1 MTLRVGVHP
10 NNLHLQLAAL
20 TWPGRWP
27 ANVPDV
33 QFVAYREGRDTGRLI
48 ADDVIDV
55 GGTGSTPPLLAQ
67 HDGVPLVY
75 VAASAPRGANGAI
88 VVRSPQGPGDVR
100 GLAGRRIALLDGS
113 FHTSFLAAAL
123 EREGLSL
130 RDVERVEL
138 APADAY
144 RALDEGRVDAW
155 IAMAPWLSRVRTEFP
170 RWRVLTDIGTYVANR
185 SVFWAH
191 RDALDQHRATLDA
204 VFAALTALG
213 RDVASDP
220 APYAG
225 RLADAGISGADAATW
240 RTSLAARD
248 WQLHVCDAAF
258 YDEQQS
264 EADLLHRHGD
274 LSRPLDIRQTVPSVP
289 LNFSAATSTH

>member
-27 ANVPDV
+27 ANLPGV

-48 ADDVIDV
+48 AGDVIDV

-88 VVRSPQGPGDVR
+88 VVRSPEGPADVR

-144 RALDEGRVDAW
+144 RALDEGRVEAW
-155 IAMAPWLSRVRTEFP
+155 IVMAPWLSRVRDEFP
-170 RWRVLTDIGTYVANR
+170 RWRLLTDIGAHVPNR

-191 RDALDQHRATLDA
+191 REALEQHRATLDA
-204 VFAALTALG
+204 LFHALTALG
-213 RDVASDP
+213 RDVANDP
-220 APYAG
+220 APYAE
-225 RLADAGISGADAATW
+225 RLAEAGISGADAAAW
-240 RTSLAARD
+240 HTSLAARD
-248 WQLHVCDAAF
+248 WQLHACDDAF
-258 YDEQQS
+258 YEEQQS
-264 EADLLHRHGD
+264 EADLLLRHGD
-274 LSRPLDIRQTVPSVP
+274 LSRALDIRQTAPLAP
-289 LNFSAATSTH
+289 LNLSGAAFTH